1 MRDAAD
7 LNRIAQFM
15 KALGGRVREQARV
28 YLTGGAT
35 AVLHGWRSSTI
46 DIDVR
51 FVPEADELFRAVR
64 DLKDELSVNV
74 ELASPA
80 DFIPVRPDWEDRS
93 PFIRREG
100 QVFFHH
106 FDLIAQVLAKIERDH
121 AQDRVDVQ
129 HFLESGLVTRR
140 DLRAYFDAVA
150 PQIYRF
156 PALDEEAFR
165 ARVERV
171 TKTEN

>member
-51 FVPEADELFRAVR
+51 FAPEADELFRAVR
-64 DLKDELSVNV
+64 DLKDELSV
-74 ELASPA
+74 
-80 DFIPVRPDWEDRS
+80 
-93 PFIRREG
+93 
-100 QVFFHH
+100 
-106 FDLIAQVLAKIERDH
+106 
-121 AQDRVDVQ
+121 
-129 HFLESGLVTRR
+129 
-140 DLRAYFDAVA
+140 RAYFDAVA

-156 PALDEEAFR
+156 PALDEQAFR

-171 TKTEN
+171 TKTED